1 MISPGSEYGVP
12 MDPPADAVEVFTDH
26 EAARLLSAARSG
38 GMAPPVLVLRGGDL
52 FRTLGGNRTPLTG
65 AERRQM
71 VRIPVDLGVVVA
83 DGVEHLF
90 VAHAIFRTRL
100 WQGRFEVVMN
110 AQWCG
115 AYDLGPRSHPADG
128 LLDITVG
135 SLGMR
140 QRVAARTRARSG
152 SHLPHPGLRTS
163 RSPSHEVDT
172 GHRTSMYLDGVRVAV
187 SARAAVG
194 VEPDAFVVHI

>member
-1 MISPGSEYGVP
+1 MISPGSDYGVP
-12 MDPPADAVEVFTDH
+12 MDPPTDAVEVFTDH
-26 EAARLLSAARSG
+26 EAARRLSAARSSG
-38 GMAPPVLVLRGGDL
+38 VDPPALILRGGDL
-52 FRTLGGNRTPLTG
+52 FRTLGGTRNHPG
-65 AERRQM
+65 DPNPRQM
-71 VRIPVDLGVVVA
+71 VRVPVDLGVVFSN
-83 DGVEHLF
+83 GEEHLF

-135 SLGMR
+135 TLGLR
-140 QRVAARTRARSG
+140 QLAAARARARSG
-152 SHLPHPGLRTS
+152 SHLPHPALRTS
-163 RSPSHEVDT
+163 RSASHVVDT

-187 SARAAVG
+187 CPRASVHL
-194 VEPDAFVVHI
+194 ESEAFMVHI